1 MGALSVAAFTTVSAV
16 IAVSGAVALSSGT
29 GTGCSP
35 AGIDISMVQQI
46 TDSIDGYTGDQLVNA
61 AEIMNAA
68 TVLKLDAQAQTIGVM
83 AAIAQSNLKNR
94 TQGSATSPGGLGV
107 LEEPATWGSANDRG
121 DVTTAATIFFARLQV
136 VPGWEEASPAG
147 VANTIEPQISAGNY
161 DDDLQAASSLVQG
174 LTDRAGPGACASKT
188 ALNDYPWPSA
198 NPGELSPLGYV
209 YRNCT
214 DFVAWRLNR
223 DAGITTAPWKYTWA
237 NLTPLGGN
245 AIDWKTS
252 LIANGWTTSHVPVP
266 GAVAYWGKSGGSEGH
281 VAYVQAV
288 NLNDTVTLEE
298 YNWGGTNKY
307 DTRTIDE
314 GVPDLY
320 LYPPPR

>member
-1 MGALSVAAFTTVSAV
+1 VGALSITAFTTVSAV
-16 IAVSGAVALSSGT
+16 VALGGAVALSSGT
-29 GTGCSP
+29 GTDCSP
-35 AGIDISMVQQI
+35 TGIDIAMVQQI
-46 TDSIDGYTGDQLVNA
+46 TDSIDGFKGDQLVNA

-68 TVLKLDAQAQTIGVM
+68 TSLKLSAQAQTIGVM
-83 AAIAQSNLKNR
+83 AAIAQSNLENEM
-94 TQGSATSPGGLGV
+94 QGSASAPGGVGV
-107 LEEPATWGSANDRG
+107 LEEPTSWGTAADRG
-121 DVTTAATIFFARLQV
+121 DVTTAATLFFARMQAEI
-136 VPGWEEASPAG
+136 GWDKKSPAV
-147 VANTIEPQISAGNY
+147 VANKVEPHLTASTYAS
-161 DDDLQAASSLVQG
+161 DLQAASSLVQG
-174 LTDRAGPGACASKT
+174 LSDRAGQGACAPKS

-198 NPGELSPLGYV
+198 NTDQLSPLGYV

-237 NLTPLGGN
+237 DLTPLGGN
-245 AIDWKTS
+245 AIDWKKS
-252 LIANGWTTSHVPVP
+252 WLANGWTTGHVPIP
-266 GAVAYWGKSGGSEGH
+266 GAVAWWGKSGGPSGH

-288 NLNDTVTLEE
+288 NLNNTVTLEE

-314 GVPDLY
+314 GVADLY

>member
-1 MGALSVAAFTTVSAV
+1 MGALTVAAFTTVSAV

-35 AGIDISMVQQI
+35 TGINISMVQQI

-68 TVLKLDAQAQTIGVM
+68 TAMKLDGQAQTIGVM
-83 AAIAQSNLKNR
+83 AAVAQTTLQNQ
-94 TQGSATSPGGLGV
+94 TTGSASSPDGV
-107 LEEPATWGSANDRG
+107 GIFEEPSSWGSAKNRG
-121 DVTTAATIFFARLQV
+121 DVTTAATEFFARLQV
-136 VPGWEEASPAG
+136 VPGWAKASPAS
-147 VANTIEPQISAGNY
+147 VAASVEPQLTASAY
-161 DDDLQAASSLVQG
+161 DTDLQAASSLVQG
-174 LTDRAGPGACASKT
+174 LTNRAGPGACTVKSAS
-188 ALNDYPWPSA
+188 NDYPWPHA
-198 NPGELSPLGYV
+198 NVDQLSPLGYV

-223 DAGITTAPWKYTWA
+223 DAGITGAPWKYTWA

-245 AIDWKTS
+245 AIDWKKNW
-252 LIANGWTTSHVPVP
+252 LANGWTTSRTPIP
-266 GAVAYWGKSGGSEGH
+266 GAVAWWGTDGGASGH

-288 NLNDTVTLEE
+288 NLNNTVTLEE

-307 DTRTIDE
+307 DTRTIDA

>member
-1 MGALSVAAFTTVSAV
+1 MGALSITAFTTVSAV
-16 IAVSGAVALSSGT
+16 VALGGAVALSSGT
-29 GTGCSP
+29 GTSCSP
-35 AGIDISMVQQI
+35 TGINIAMVQQI
-46 TDSIDGYTGDQLVNA
+46 TDSIDGYKGDQLVNA

-68 TVLKLDAQAQTIGVM
+68 TSLKLYAQGQTIAVM
-83 AAIAQSNLKNR
+83 AAIAQSNLQNL
-94 TQGSATSPGGLGV
+94 TGGSAASPDGV
-107 LEEPATWGSANDRG
+107 GIFEEPDSWGTQQDRT
-121 DVTTAATIFFARLQV
+121 DVTTAATLFFTRLQV
-136 VPGWEEASPAG
+136 VDGWEKKSPAA
-147 VANTIEPQISAGNY
+147 VANTIEPQLAASTY
-161 DDDLQAASSLVQG
+161 DSDLQAASSLVQG
-174 LTDRAGPGACASKT
+174 LTNRAGPGACAASN
-188 ALNDYPWPSA
+188 ALNDYPWPTA
-198 NPGELSPLGYV
+198 NTDQLSPLGYV

-237 NLTPLGGN
+237 NLTPLGGD

-252 LIANGWTTSHVPVP
+252 WLANGWTTSHTPIP
-266 GAVAYWGKSGGSEGH
+266 GAVAWWGKSGGPSGH

-288 NLNDTVTLEE
+288 NLNKTVTLEE

-307 DTRTIDE
+307 DTRTIDQ